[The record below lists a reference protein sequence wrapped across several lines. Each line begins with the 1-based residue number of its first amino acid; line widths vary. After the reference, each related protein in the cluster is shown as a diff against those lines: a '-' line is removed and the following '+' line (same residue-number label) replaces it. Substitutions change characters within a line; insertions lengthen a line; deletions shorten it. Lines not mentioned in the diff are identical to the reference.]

1 MKQVKVF
8 IVIAVLFSGLFLL
21 LSCGKTEQRKGQQGH
36 SHIVVEDFTGN
47 EATPEASMLAIKS
60 EVEKLDN
67 RDEYKIAYR
76 LINDCLV
83 HNYSLENMRYAIEHA
98 ENHLSKL
105 LSHNT
110 ILMTNRK

>member
-1 MKQVKVF
+1 M
-8 IVIAVLFSGLFLL
+8 
-21 LSCGKTEQRKGQQGH
+21 LS
-36 SHIVVEDFTGN
+36 
-47 EATPEASMLAIKS
+47 IKS
-60 EVEKLDN
+60 GVEKLDN
-67 RDEYKIAYR
+67 RGEYKIAYR

-105 LSHNT
+105 LYHNT